1 MKTKPLLH
9 LIGALI
15 CHASIADAETIP
27 FPGGTFENDPA
38 THWAS
43 STTGVAATAFPNDG
57 SNTLGRISP
66 TAGSGSLRATVPNSD
81 FQANSLYEISFE
93 FSGGNLLA
101 VGSGYAIEI
110 RDGSNNV
117 VATLTNDQLVGLLG
131 VNLGPVDTLSLDLN
145 SLTGALTDSDLL
157 LGNLR
162 DLLGSLAD
170 NGALLAEI
178 QALLNQLVA
187 GGADSDLLQAVV
199 DLLEDVLTGAVDPGT
214 LDDQLIA
221 DLLGLNVLDPV
232 VAAVSDLIGSLAGN
246 EDPVTA
252 LTGLLTAILG
262 NPGDLGLVNDLLT
275 TLLGESDLLG
285 EVSNILNLS
294 LVEDVLGTLTSGDT
308 LGLLGLLNPGQGGT
322 QTAKLLF
329 TTGSTPPTGN
339 LDVVLQGSATLGL
352 LSFDYDNIGVRRF
365 DLVSTPTPPNPGANA
380 GTRPIVNPKRQRV
393 IRRITSPQ
401 VTISGT
407 AQALGQNNAIRKVEV
422 SVRGSGVPASSKRFK
437 AVKGKEQWSA
447 RVRVPVSP
455 RTRLLFRAEDLRGQ
469 KSINELVRVSR
480 K

>member
-1 MKTKPLLH
+1 MKSSFLH
-9 LIGALI
+9 TILPVLFLAGPISAQ
-15 CHASIADAETIP
+15 TIP
-27 FPGGTFENDPA
+27 FPAGTFETDPG
-38 THWAS
+38 THWTAS
-43 STTGVAATAFPNDG
+43 TSGVATTSFPVSG
-57 SNTLGRISP
+57 ASTVGRISP
-66 TAGSGSLRATVPNSD
+66 TAGSGSLRATVPNST
-81 FQANSLYEISFE
+81 FQANSLYEISFD
-93 FSGGNLLA
+93 FSGGNLVA

-110 RDGSNNV
+110 RDGSNNI

-131 VNLGPVDTLSLDLN
+131 LNLGPVDTLALDLN

-162 DLLGSLAD
+162 DLLGSLAN

-178 QALLNQLVA
+178 QALVNQLVA
-187 GGADSDLLQAVV
+187 GGADSDLLTALTG
-199 DLLEDVLTGAVDPGT
+199 LLEDVLGGAVDPGD
-214 LDDQLIA
+214 LNDQLIA
-221 DLLGLNVLDPV
+221 DLLGLNVLDPIV
-232 VAAVSDLIGSLAGN
+232 SAVSDLLASLGGN

-262 NPGDLGLVNDLLT
+262 NPGDLGPVNDLLT

-285 EVSNILNLS
+285 EVTNILNLS
-294 LVEDVLGTLTSGDT
+294 LVEDVLGTLTSGET
-308 LGLLGLLNPGQGGT
+308 LGLLGLLDPGAGGT

-352 LSFDYDNIGVRRF
+352 LSFDYDNIAVRRF
-365 DLVSTPTPPNPGANA
+365 NLVSTPTPPNPGAN
-380 GTRPIVNPKRQRV
+380 GSTRPIVNPKRQRV

-401 VTISGT
+401 VTITGT
-407 AQALGQNNAIRKVEV
+407 AQAFGTNNAIRKVEV
-422 SVRGSGVPASSKRFK
+422 SVRGSGVSASSKRFK
-437 AVKGKEQWSA
+437 AVKGKEQWTA

-455 RTRLLFRAEDLRGQ
+455 RTRLLFRAEDLLGR